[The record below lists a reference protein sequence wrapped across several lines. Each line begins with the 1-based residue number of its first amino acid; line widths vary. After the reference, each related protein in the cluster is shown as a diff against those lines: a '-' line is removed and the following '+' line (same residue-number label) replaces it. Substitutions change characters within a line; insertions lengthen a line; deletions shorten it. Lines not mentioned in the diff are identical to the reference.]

1 MTITWTRDDAFEI
14 AGIEYVCCPILRGGF
29 PSEPG
34 HFCLVKPKSAVD
46 AYEQMLRGLAP
57 RRIVEVGMFAGA
69 STALMAEITRPEKL
83 VGIDRNTRPR
93 PALAD
98 FIERRGFE
106 RVISA
111 HYGVDQSDAKAIR
124 AIVASEFGNQSL
136 DLVVDDA
143 SHLLD
148 LTRRTFNCLFPLL
161 RPGGVYL
168 IEDWW
173 WAHAD
178 AAGSIRPDEVPL
190 TVLVFELILASAHA
204 PGIVARVT
212 ADREWVAVVRGDV
225 EVNADTFDLSALYGP
240 RGRALVGPLH
250 REVAS

>member
-1 MTITWTRDDAFEI
+1 MPITWTRDDAFEI

-34 HFCLVKPKSAVD
+34 RFCLVKPRSAVE
-46 AYEQMLRGLAP
+46 AYENALRALAP
-57 RRIVEVGMFAGA
+57 RRIVEVGMFDGA

-83 VGIDRNTRPR
+83 VGIDRNTRPS

-98 FIERRGFE
+98 FIERRGFDGI
-106 RVISA
+106 VSA
-111 HYGVDQSDAKAIR
+111 HYGVDQGDAAAIR
-124 AIVASEFGNQSL
+124 RIVAAEIGDQPL

-161 RPGGVYL
+161 RAGGTYL

-173 WAHAD
+173 WAHAN
-178 AAGSIRPDEVPL
+178 AAESIQPDEVPL

-204 PGIVARVT
+204 PGVVGRVV
-212 ADREWVAVVRGDV
+212 ADREWVAVTRGDV
-225 EVNADTFDLSALYGP
+225 EVDADTFDLSSLYGP
-240 RGRALVGPLH
+240 RGRALVTPLH